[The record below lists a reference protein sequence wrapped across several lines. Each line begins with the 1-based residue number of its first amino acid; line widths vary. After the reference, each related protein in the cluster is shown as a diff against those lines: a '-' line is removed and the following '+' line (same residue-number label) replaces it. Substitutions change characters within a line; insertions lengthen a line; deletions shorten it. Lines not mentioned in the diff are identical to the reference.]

1 MHKCKHFLVTH
12 WGAGEATPCHLP
24 WTLPFSES
32 LARFWCTARPV
43 SARRAWFARLPVP
56 PRAGCCHVLFG
67 QCLRFGANVTSYVSF
82 TQALTHWLQT
92 TTSEN
97 RDRLAP
103 RGHLADLVRP
113 IEGLP
118 TYPSNPV
125 PRLGSL
131 PQHSSV
137 PPCARAA
144 GGEETRSCPVD
155 FAVVATSRE
164 CR

>member
-1 MHKCKHFLVTH
+1 M
-12 WGAGEATPCHLP
+12 
-24 WTLPFSES
+24 
-32 LARFWCTARPV
+32 
-43 SARRAWFARLPVP
+43 P

-125 PRLGSL
+125 PRSAASLNTRPCRHARGPLG
-131 PQHSSV
+131 
-137 PPCARAA
+137 R
-144 GGEETRSCPVD
+144 RD
-155 FAVVATSRE
+155 AVVSCRLCSR
-164 CR
+164 CYIT